1 MAELW
6 PGAQEPQ
13 RFDLAEVG
21 VRLQGPSGGAMACQI
36 ELRGVLADHVALA
49 AASAFKGHSGTK
61 LCHLCQNVVEAETAG
76 DSRGWLALP
85 SAARSP
91 LPFESPLLPPSHC
104 ACHGVAT
111 PLG

>member
-21 VRLQGPSGGAMACQI
+21 VRLQGPGGGAMACQI

-49 AASAFKGHSGTK
+49 AAFALKGHSGTK

-85 SAARSP
+85 SASHSVLLLAS
-91 LPFESPLLPPSHC
+91 LLLPPPHW
-104 ACHGVAT
+104 AGQGLAT
-111 PLG
+111 PSG